1 MEYQINNV
9 DNLKKKCEEAMK
21 IVPNY
26 GDFTKNYFSIKRE
39 KFNDVITQWQTN
51 YPDLYRELEQWKKVP
66 GLFAHEMLVLLRKN
80 KSKKVECIFLKIY
93 ESQGTDILNCIDI
106 YRNYPK
112 PSKITKVR
120 NIIFKRKS
128 EKIYNELLKSHSKTM
143 AALILG
149 LKISWK

>member
-1 MEYQINNV
+1 MEYQIENV

-21 IVPNY
+21 IVPSY

-51 YPDLYRELEQWKKVP
+51 YPDLYSELEQWKKVP
-66 GLFAHEMLVLLRKN
+66 GLFTHE
-80 KSKKVECIFLKIY
+80 I
-93 ESQGTDILNCIDI
+93 
-106 YRNYPK
+106 NYPK

-128 EKIYNELLKSHSKTM
+128 EKIFNELLKSHSKTM